1 MFNNLI
7 FTIMRKSLVMC
18 GIAAL
23 AFASCTQNEVLN
35 VNENRAINFDGF
47 VGKPTKAAVNS
58 VDDLTAFQ
66 VFGGYG
72 TDGALDYD
80 NVYDDVAVTK
90 SGENSP
96 YTWTPAETKY
106 WQQGYKYT
114 FNAYAPALESGK
126 GTASVGENGVTITD
140 FVASG
145 ETDLL
150 IAETE
155 IVNAT
160 NTIPSGAVQFT
171 FNHVLSMIRFTFSTI
186 LEGVNITIS
195 DLTVKQVPNKA
206 TYNAAGN
213 AGAWGAVS
221 ESQDYS
227 LSMKDAQQPT
237 QDKVITKAQ
246 SQNSSEKI
254 VIPQSFGSTGLTV
267 TFRLNATGALTLT
280 DKVHTVTLPT
290 TQWEKGKRYNYNA
303 EITKDN
309 IDPSGS
315 LEPITF
321 GDPTVTSWENNND
334 WIDGSV
340 NFPTQP

>member
-1 MFNNLI
+1 
-7 FTIMRKSLVMC
+7 MRKSLVMC

-80 NVYDDVAVTK
+80 NVYDDVAVTRTGD
-90 SGENSP
+90 SNP
-96 YTWTPAETKY
+96 YTWTPAEAKY
-106 WQQGYKYT
+106 WQQEYKYT
-114 FNAYAPALESGK
+114 FNAYAPALGSGN
-126 GTASVGENGVTITD
+126 GTASVDANGVTITD
-140 FVASG
+140 FVASDG

-150 IAETE
+150 IANT
-155 IVNAT
+155 AT
-160 NTIPSGAVQFT
+160 VDATSNIPTQPVQFT
-171 FNHVLSMIRFTFSTI
+171 FNHVLSMIRFTFSTT
-186 LEGVNITIS
+186 LEDVNITIS
-195 DLTVKQVPNKA
+195 NLTVKNVPNKA
-206 TYNAAGN
+206 TYTAAAGN

-227 LSMKDAQQPT
+227 LSMKDAQQPA

-267 TFRLNATGALTLT
+267 EFDLNATGALTLT
-280 DKVHTVTLPT
+280 NHHSVTLPT
-290 TQWEKGKRYNYNA
+290 TTWEKGKRYNYNA
-303 EITKDN
+303 EINQSN
-309 IDPSGS
+309 IDPDGS
-315 LEPITF
+315 LTEIKF

-334 WIDGSV
+334 WNNGNV
-340 NFPTQP
+340 TFPPKP

>member
-1 MFNNLI
+1 
-7 FTIMRKSLVMC
+7 MRKSLVMC

-58 VDDLTAFQ
+58 VDDLAAFQ

-114 FNAYAPALESGK
+114 FNAYAPALGSGK

-140 FVASG
+140 FVASDG

-150 IAETE
+150 IAETKT
-155 IVNAT
+155 VNAT
-160 NTIPSGAVQFT
+160 STIPSGAVQFT
-171 FNHVLSMIRFTFSTI
+171 FNHVLSMIRFTFSTT
-186 LEGVNITIS
+186 LVGVNITIS
-195 DLTVKQVPNKA
+195 DLKVNQVPNKA
-206 TYNAAGN
+206 TYTAAASNNGSWETMDN
-213 AGAWGAVS
+213 NSKV
-221 ESQDYS
+221 DYS
-227 LSMKDAQQPT
+227 LTVSGS
-237 QDKVITKAQ
+237 ITSDNSTGKK
-246 SQNSSEKI
+246 SSSEKI

-267 TFRLNATGALTLT
+267 TFKLNATGALTLT

-303 EITKDN
+303 KITKDN
-309 IDPSGS
+309 IDPDGGS
-315 LEPITF
+315 LTEITF
-321 GDPTVTSWENNND
+321 SDPIVTSWENNND
-334 WIDGSV
+334 WNNENV
-340 NFPTQP
+340 TFPTQP

>member
-1 MFNNLI
+1 
-7 FTIMRKSLVMC
+7 MRKSLVMC

-72 TDGALDYD
+72 TNDALNYV
-80 NVYDDVAVTK
+80 NVYDDVAVTR
-90 SGENSP
+90 SGNAGS

-106 WQQGYKYT
+106 WQQGYTYT
-114 FNAYAPALESGK
+114 FNAYAPALGN
-126 GTASVGENGVTITD
+126 GTASVDANGVTITD
-140 FVASG
+140 FVARDG

-150 IAETE
+150 IAETKT
-155 IVNAT
+155 VDAT
-160 NTIPSGAVQFT
+160 IAIPSDAVQFT
-171 FNHVLSMIRFTFSTI
+171 FNHVLSMIRFTFSTT
-186 LEGVNITIS
+186 LEDVNITIS

-206 TYNAAGN
+206 TYTAAANNNGS
-213 AGAWGAVS
+213 WGTVS

-227 LSMKDAQQPT
+227 LSMKDAQQPA
-237 QDKVITKAQ
+237 QDKVITTAQ

-254 VIPQSFGSTGLTV
+254 VIPQSFTTGLTV
-267 TFRLNATGALTLT
+267 EFDLNATGALTLT
-280 DKVHTVTLPT
+280 NKHHTVTLPT
-290 TQWEKGKRYNYNA
+290 AQWEKGKRYNYNA

-309 IDPSGS
+309 IDPDAS
-315 LEPITF
+315 LTEIKF

-334 WIDGSV
+334 WNNGNV
-340 NFPTQP
+340 TFPPKP

>member
-1 MFNNLI
+1 
-7 FTIMRKSLVMC
+7 MRKSLVMC

-58 VDDLTAFQ
+58 VDDLTAFR

-72 TDGALDYD
+72 TDGALNYV
-80 NVYDDVAVTK
+80 NVYDDVAVTR

-96 YTWTPAETKY
+96 YTWTPAETKF

-114 FNAYAPALESGK
+114 FNAYAPALGSDK
-126 GTASVGENGVTITD
+126 GTASVGANGVTITD
-140 FVASG
+140 FVASDG

-155 IVNAT
+155 TVDAT
-160 NTIPSGAVQFT
+160 STIPSGAVQFT
-171 FNHVLSMIRFTFSTI
+171 FNHVLSMIRFTFSTT
-186 LEGVNITIS
+186 LEDVNITIS
-195 DLTVKQVPNKA
+195 NLTVKNVPNKA
-206 TYNAAGN
+206 TYTAAAGN

-221 ESQDYS
+221 ESQNYS
-227 LSMKDAQQPT
+227 LSMKDAQQPA
-237 QDKVITKAQ
+237 QDKVITTAQ

-254 VIPQSFGSTGLTV
+254 VIPQSFTTGLTV
-267 TFRLNATGALTLT
+267 EFDLNATGALTLN
-280 DKVHTVTLPT
+280 KHHSVTLPT
-290 TQWEKGKRYNYNA
+290 MQWEKGKRYNYNA

-309 IDPSGS
+309 IDPDGGS
-315 LEPITF
+315 LTEITF
-321 GDPTVTSWENNND
+321 SDPTVTSWDDNNN

-340 NFPTQP
+340 TF

>member
-1 MFNNLI
+1 
-7 FTIMRKSLVMC
+7 MRKSLVMC

-58 VDDLTAFQ
+58 VNDLTAFQ

-72 TDGALDYD
+72 TSYD
-80 NVYDDVAVTK
+80 NVYYDVAVTR
-90 SGENSP
+90 SGDAGS

-114 FNAYAPALESGK
+114 FNAYAPALGSGK

-140 FVASG
+140 FVARDG

-150 IAETE
+150 IAETKT
-155 IVNAT
+155 VDAT

-171 FNHVLSMIRFTFSTI
+171 FNHVLSMIRFTFSTK

-206 TYNAAGN
+206 TYTAAAAGGN
-213 AGAWGAVS
+213 WGTMDNNSKA
-221 ESQDYS
+221 DYS
-227 LSMKDAQQPT
+227 LTVSGS
-237 QDKVITKAQ
+237 ITSDNSTGKK
-246 SQNSSEKI
+246 SSSEII
-254 VIPQSFGSTGLTV
+254 VIPQSFNAGLTV
-267 TFRLNATGALTLT
+267 TFKLSATGALTLNN
-280 DKVHTVTLPT
+280 VEHTVTLPT
-290 TQWEKGKRYNYNA
+290 TAWVKGQRYNYNA

-309 IDPSGS
+309 IDPDGS
-315 LEPITF
+315 LTEIKF

-334 WIDGSV
+334 WNNENV
-340 NFPTQP
+340 TFPTQP

>member
-1 MFNNLI
+1 
-7 FTIMRKSLVMC
+7 MRKSLVMC

-114 FNAYAPALESGK
+114 FNAYAPALGSGK

-155 IVNAT
+155 IVDAT

-206 TYNAAGN
+206 TYIAAASNNGS
-213 AGAWGAVS
+213 WGTMDTNSKA
-221 ESQDYS
+221 DYS
-227 LSMKDAQQPT
+227 LTVSGS
-237 QDKVITKAQ
+237 ITSDNSTGKK
-246 SQNSSEKI
+246 SSSEKI
-254 VIPQSFGSTGLTV
+254 VIPQSFNAGLTV
-267 TFRLNATGALTLT
+267 TFKLSATGALTLNN
-280 DKVHTVTLPT
+280 VEHTVTLPT
-290 TQWEKGKRYNYNA
+290 TAWVKGQRYNYNA

-309 IDPSGS
+309 IDPDAS
-315 LEPITF
+315 LTEIKF

-334 WIDGSV
+334 WNNENV
-340 NFPTQP
+340 TFPTQP

>member
-1 MFNNLI
+1 
-7 FTIMRKSLVMC
+7 MRKSLVMC

-72 TDGALDYD
+72 TAGALDYD
-80 NVYDDVAVTK
+80 YVNVYDDVAVTR
-90 SGENSP
+90 SGDAGS

-106 WQQGYKYT
+106 WQQGYTYT
-114 FNAYAPALESGK
+114 FNAYAPALGSGK
-126 GTASVGENGVTITD
+126 GAASVGENGVTITD
-140 FVASG
+140 FVASDG

-150 IAETE
+150 IAETKT
-155 IVNAT
+155 VDAT
-160 NTIPSGAVQFT
+160 STIPSSAVQFT
-171 FNHVLSMIRFTFSTI
+171 FNHVLSMIRFTFSTT

-206 TYNAAGN
+206 TYTAAAGN

-254 VIPQSFGSTGLTV
+254 VIPQSFTTGLTV
-267 TFRLNATGALTLT
+267 TFKLNATGALTLT

-309 IDPSGS
+309 IDPDGGS
-315 LEPITF
+315 LTEITF
-321 GDPTVTSWENNND
+321 SDPIVTSWDDNND
-334 WIDGSV
+334 WTDGSV
-340 NFPTQP
+340 TFPTKP